1 MRQPCLQTSLTHH
14 LQRDSVNLSKGLHF
28 PSEKWWLVIKCGKQ
42 KLRAEIRHTLLAF
55 AGQTCETQLL
65 CSQDHLIDPQNL
77 YHRSWLGILH
87 ISWIV
92 NALDRAI

>member
-42 KLRAEIRHTLLAF
+42 KLRAEMRHNLLALQAKPVKLSF
-55 AGQTCETQLL
+55 SVARTTSLTPRICITGAG
-65 CSQDHLIDPQNL
+65 
-77 YHRSWLGILH
+77 
-87 ISWIV
+87 
-92 NALDRAI
+92 